1 MIGDMTLRLGG
12 MAPLIIF
19 ALLFIL
25 QIFLRFL
32 PSSGNKKRMP
42 PQEAELVRQIKQL
55 NREADALNTPA
66 TFAKSSK
73 LRRAAVAKDKELALL
88 RQSTGGTGYGWLV
101 KKLSASLLIKVI
113 LILGIGGWFRQI
125 HVASVPASLLQPFGG
140 MLAAKSDNSEMIN
153 VSIMPWMILSTT
165 VASYLVNMV
174 WHQRQ
179 GPLEKLKAN

>member
-55 NREADALNTPA
+55 NREADALNT
-66 TFAKSSK
+66 
-73 LRRAAVAKDKELALL
+73 
-88 RQSTGGTGYGWLV
+88 
-101 KKLSASLLIKVI
+101 
-113 LILGIGGWFRQI
+113 
-125 HVASVPASLLQPFGG
+125 
-140 MLAAKSDNSEMIN
+140 
-153 VSIMPWMILSTT
+153 
-165 VASYLVNMV
+165 
-174 WHQRQ
+174 
-179 GPLEKLKAN
+179 